1 MNSWFGSFTFSL
13 SGAALLLSAMGL
25 WFTAIVPGLDCWNR
39 RFFLS
44 YFIIFLVNCL
54 SGSAEMF
61 FQHYIVPRSV
71 FVFVLFL
78 ESLLITLP
86 QLFLTVFLL
95 HYCGENIRSSK
106 LFHTVL
112 GLWAVFFILAASA
125 PFIEG
130 FYYVTTE
137 NQYYFGSLY
146 SPSLL
151 PVSAILLLNLIGTI
165 QRRKRIS
172 RKVFLA
178 LIIAILPM
186 TVTLFIHMFVD
197 IFPLVDICTVLSAL
211 SMYSLILSDQIER
224 ERCEQQEIV
233 RQQTEIAEKQKEI
246 AKQQREITNQRANV
260 MVLQM
265 RPHFI
270 YNTLM
275 SIYSLCNLEPQ
286 KARQITLDFTNY
298 LRRNFNAISSDS
310 TIPFSKELE
319 HTRAYLAVEQAQY
332 DDKLIVT
339 YDTPYTQ
346 FHLPPLTL
354 QPIVENAVKHGIDPE
369 GDPLSISIRTR
380 HKEGLQSN
388 PARSLTEERK
398 DSAAEIIVEDNGT
411 GFNPSDES
419 KPHTTLENIRQRLEM
434 MCGGSMT
441 IKPREGG
448 GTVVTLVIPDST
460 EQKKELEE
468 L

>member
-1 MNSWFGSFTFSL
+1 M
-13 SGAALLLSAMGL
+13 
-25 WFTAIVPGLDCWNR
+25 R
-39 RFFLS
+39 
-44 YFIIFLVNCL
+44 
-54 SGSAEMF
+54 
-61 FQHYIVPRSV
+61 
-71 FVFVLFL
+71 
-78 ESLLITLP
+78 
-86 QLFLTVFLL
+86 
-95 HYCGENIRSSK
+95 
-106 LFHTVL
+106 
-112 GLWAVFFILAASA
+112 
-125 PFIEG
+125 
-130 FYYVTTE
+130 
-137 NQYYFGSLY
+137 
-146 SPSLL
+146 
-151 PVSAILLLNLIGTI
+151 
-165 QRRKRIS
+165 
-172 RKVFLA
+172 
-178 LIIAILPM
+178 
-186 TVTLFIHMFVD
+186 
-197 IFPLVDICTVLSAL
+197 
-211 SMYSLILSDQIER
+211 
-224 ERCEQQEIV
+224 
-233 RQQTEIAEKQKEI
+233 
-246 AKQQREITNQRANV
+246 QREIASQRTSI

-275 SIYSLCNLEPQ
+275 SIYSLCDLEPQ

-411 GFNPSDES
+411 GFNPSDGS

-441 IKPREGG
+441 ITPRAGG

>member
-1 MNSWFGSFTFSL
+1 MNSWFDPFTFSI
-13 SGAALLLSAMGL
+13 SGAALLLCAMGL
-25 WFTAIVPGLDCWNR
+25 WFTAILPGLDRWNR

-44 YFIIFLVNCL
+44 YFTIFTLICL
-54 SGSAEMF
+54 SGVAELV

-71 FVFVLFL
+71 FVFLLLL
-78 ESLLITLP
+78 ESLLTTLP
-86 QLFLTVFLL
+86 QLFLTVLLL
-95 HYCGENIRSSK
+95 HYCDENIRSSK

-112 GLWAVFFILAASA
+112 GLWAVFFILVASSL
-125 PFIEG
+125 FIEG
-130 FYYVTTE
+130 FFYVTAE
-137 NQYYFGSLY
+137 NQYYLGSLY

-151 PVSAILLLNLIGTI
+151 PVIAIQLLNLIGTI
-165 QRRKRIS
+165 RRRKRIS

-178 LIIAILPM
+178 LVIAILPM

-197 IFPLVDICTVLSAL
+197 IFRLVDICTVLSAL
-211 SMYSLILSDQIER
+211 SMYGLILSDQIER
-224 ERCEQQEIV
+224 ERRGQQEIV
-233 RQQTEIAEKQKEI
+233 RQQLENARQKTEIAEKQREI
-246 AKQQREITNQRANV
+246 AQQQRKIANQRANI

-275 SIYSLCNLEPQ
+275 SIYSLCNLEPR

-298 LRRNFNAISSDS
+298 LRRNFNAVASDS
-310 TIPFSKELE
+310 TIPFAKELE
-319 HTRAYLAVEQAQY
+319 HTRAYMAVEQAQY
-332 DDKLIVT
+332 DDKLIVD

-346 FHLPPLTL
+346 FRLPPLTL

-369 GDPLSISIRTR
+369 GDPLCISIRTR
-380 HKEGLQSN
+380 Y
-388 PARSLTEERK
+388 T
-398 DSAAEIIVEDNGT
+398 DSTAEIIVDDNGP
-411 GFNPSDES
+411 GFDPYDGS

-441 IKPREGG
+441 IQPREGG
-448 GTVVTLVIPDST
+448 GTVVTITIPDST
-460 EQKKELEE
+460 ERKKEAEE